1 MTNAPPDI
9 DVGAIAFR
17 SAVPDDI
24 EPLHDLYRELI
35 PDEDPD
41 TADMRAALVAI
52 LDNPRFGEIV
62 IGELNG
68 LIVATCQFIS
78 YDNLIRSPQR
88 KAMTDSVVVK
98 NGYRHRGIG
107 TIMMQ
112 WVLDNLGSETT
123 SKFIV
128 STAYNRKEA
137 HGLYEKM
144 GFDQSG
150 YSYIFS
156 CGEKAISEP
165 VGAVAA
171 RRRQLSSN
179 STSPLPGQ

>member
-1 MTNAPPDI
+1 MNNVTKLKLELDI
-9 DVGAIAFR
+9 AAIEFR
-17 SAVPDDI
+17 SALPEDV
-24 EPLHDLYRELI
+24 EPLHDLYRQLI

-41 TADMRAALVAI
+41 TTDMRAALESI
-52 LDNPRFGEIV
+52 LANPQFGQIV

-68 LIVATCQFIS
+68 RIVATCQVIE

-88 KAMTDSVVVK
+88 KAMIDSVVVED
-98 NGYRHRGIG
+98 GFRHRGIG
-107 TIMMQ
+107 TVMMQ

-123 SKFIV
+123 SKIIV

-156 CGEKAISEP
+156 F
-165 VGAVAA
+165 GAK
-171 RRRQLSSN
+171 
-179 STSPLPGQ
+179 GDF

>member
-1 MTNAPPDI
+1 MNEMAAPSVDFI
-9 DVGAIAFR
+9 LSQIAFR
-17 SAVPDDI
+17 SALPDDV
-24 EPLHDLYRELI
+24 EPLHDLYRQLI

-41 TADMRAALVAI
+41 TSDMREALENI
-52 LDNPRFGEIV
+52 LANARFGQIV
-62 IGELNG
+62 IGELDG
-68 LIVATCQFIS
+68 QIVATCQVIE

-88 KAMTDSVVVK
+88 KAMIDSVVVK
-98 NGYRHRGIG
+98 EGYRHRGIG
-107 TIMMQ
+107 TVMMQ

-123 SKFIV
+123 SKIIV

-156 CGEKAISEP
+156 YGEK
-165 VGAVAA
+165 GDF
-171 RRRQLSSN
+171 
-179 STSPLPGQ
+179 